1 MARTRML
8 AWIKGL
14 TPLAILV
21 AAFAFASAVKAAVPS
36 KAVKAPAVQAQSIA
50 LGPAVVTLDGPWKFR
65 TGDDPSWSYT
75 TTDDSTWGN
84 IDLIAA
90 PVKGRLDPGNPPLT
104 AGWTAKGYKDY
115 VGVAWYRMTV
125 SVNTNAPLAIAG
137 PSSAD
142 GPYQL
147 FVNGVLLGGSGDF
160 SPGRPT
166 AHRTLPRLF
175 EVPAD
180 ARAGA
185 SRTLLIAI
193 RTWSPPELVGEAGGG
208 LRAAPA
214 FGLRDDVT
222 ALFQQQSG
230 AVFAAHA
237 VDLIEMFAFLIL
249 AAAAGTLLAIKPNEA
264 AYRWLISAL
273 AATALIHANECLY
286 YLSPV
291 EGIGVHGVLRNVILI
306 PVALA
311 LWTLTWRWWLGGKLR
326 RWLSLDLTLILS
338 GGVGLTMAIAMG
350 GLLAFDSDALAH
362 GFFLRSDLA
371 LKGALAVFYAVAVAA
386 GLFNNAS
393 RANIVAAVAACFGAL
408 FLFGDELGF
417 IGLTWDWRP
426 FGAEVSPSQLAEVF
440 FIFTL
445 FATMMLRFID
455 LVNGMEEDD
464 EVEDLWGEV
473 PAAERVSSTGFSRTP
488 FWRTP
493 IRRVEPARTENGDES
508 TRTAA

>member
-1 MARTRML
+1 MARTRKL

-14 TPLAILV
+14 TPLAFLL
-21 AAFAFASAVKAAVPS
+21 AAFAFASAVTAAIPS
-36 KAVKAPAVQAQSIA
+36 RAVKAQPIT
-50 LGPAVVTLDGPWKFR
+50 LGPAVVALDGPWKFR
-65 TGDDPSWSYT
+65 TGDDPSWSNT
-75 TTDDSTWGN
+75 ATDVSTWGN
-84 IDLIAA
+84 IDLTAA
-90 PVKGRLDPGNPPLT
+90 PPKGRLGPGNPPLT
-104 AGWTAKGYKDY
+104 AGWTAHGYKDY

-125 SVNTNAPLAIAG
+125 NVNTDAPLAIAG

-175 EVPAD
+175 EAPPD
-180 ARAGA
+180 AHAGT
-185 SRTLLIAI
+185 SRTLVIAI
-193 RTWSPPELVGEAGGG
+193 RAWSPPELVGEAGGG
-208 LRAAPA
+208 LRAAPI
-214 FGLRDDVT
+214 FGLRDDV
-222 ALFQQQSG
+222 AAIFQQQSG

-237 VDLIEMFAFLIL
+237 VDLIEMFAFMIL

-286 YLSPV
+286 YLTPV
-291 EGIGVHGVLRNVILI
+291 EGIGAHGILRNVILI
-306 PVALA
+306 PLVLA

-371 LKGALAVFYAVAVAA
+371 LKGALAVFYSVAVAA

-393 RANIVAAVAACFGAL
+393 RANIVAAVAAAFGAI
-408 FLFGDELGF
+408 FLFGDELGL
-417 IGLTWDWRP
+417 IGLSWDWRP
-426 FGAEVSPSQLAEVF
+426 FGAEVSPPQLAEVF

-455 LVNGMEEDD
+455 LVNGIEEDD

-473 PAAERVSSTGFSRTP
+473 PAMERASAAGFSRTP

-493 IRRVEPARTENGDES
+493 IRRVEPARTENGDDS